1 MKAVLLKQF
10 LASVCGPSSHIP
22 CLLGAG
28 RASVVA
34 SCHRGRVPYI
44 LATHTAVTSPTNPG
58 RYYRPAGNIP
68 AGGRERYLDCF
79 IIGGPHGPACGNI
92 PAPFG
97 NVTGWREY
105 YRRLGTSPAGG
116 DIPGLWRG
124 YSRLA
129 RGYSRP
135 GGGISPPLRVV
146 GGAACPRVY
155 TRLTHINSIYLF
167 TRRRG
172 ANTAPTQMGRPT
184 HEAPTREYTHK
195 HTQTQTNAQR
205 GPTKYGAGS
214 RRGSS
219 PSERAV
225 VERVLKP

>member
-124 YSRLA
+124 HSRIPGWCGDIPAGAGIFPA
-129 RGYSRP
+129 RWVDIPWYM
-135 GGGISPPLRVV
+135 
-146 GGAACPRVY
+146 PRGKWVL
-155 TRLTHINSIYLF
+155 TRLT
-167 TRRRG
+167 TV
-172 ANTAPTQMGRPT
+172 
-184 HEAPTREYTHK
+184 
-195 HTQTQTNAQR
+195 
-205 GPTKYGAGS
+205 GS
-214 RRGSS
+214 NVAKRHAES
-219 PSERAV
+219 
-225 VERVLKP
+225 KQ